1 MYCRISDDVGHIS
14 DDVGHISDDIVH
26 IGSMVVLAMNSVRKG
41 LLFSVNN
48 HGCLNHRYML

>member
-26 IGSMVVLAMNSVRKG
+26 IGSMVVLAMYSVRKG
-41 LLFSVNN
+41 LLF
-48 HGCLNHRYML
+48 L